1 MTPNPALGV
10 FLHWLGGL
18 ASGSFYVP
26 YRAVK
31 HWAWET
37 FWLAGGIFSWIIA
50 PWFLGLLVTKDLGAV
65 LSETPIITLFWTFF
79 FGLLW
84 GIGGLTFGL
93 TMRYLGLSL
102 GMAVV
107 LGLCAAFGTLMPPL
121 FRGEFMTQV
130 VGTNSGR
137 VILLGIVVCLAG
149 IALAG
154 LAGIYKEQVI
164 SPEQRKEAIKE
175 FDLKKGVAVAT
186 LSGVMSACFAYG
198 LAAGDPIKSLTLKHG
213 TPVLWQGL
221 PVLVVILI
229 GGFTTNFIWCAV
241 LNIRNK
247 TGHQYFRSR
256 SSHTLDPDE
265 PQETVLE
272 TAIDAPSREMV
283 EHLPSL
289 TQEDLEQRAVLLVT
303 ERPVTSH
310 APVRVPMLAN
320 YLLCA
325 LAGTTWYFQFFFY
338 TMGETQMGRY
348 KFSSWTL
355 HMASIIIFSSLW
367 GIGLKE
373 WKGAGVR
380 AGWSLFSALALL
392 VGSTVI
398 VGYGNYLALPR

>member
-26 YRAVK
+26 YRGVK

-37 FWLAGGIFSWIIA
+37 FWLTGGIFSWIIA
-50 PWFLGLLVTKDLGAV
+50 PWLLGLLITKDLGAV
-65 LSETPIITLFWTFF
+65 LSESPKITLFWTFF

-107 LGLCAAFGTLMPPL
+107 LGLCAAFGTLMPPI

-130 VGTNSGR
+130 LGTNSGR
-137 VILLGIVVCLAG
+137 VILLGIVVCLVG

-154 LAGIYKEQVI
+154 LAGVYKERTM
-164 SPEQRKEAIKE
+164 SPEQQKAAVNE

-229 GGFTTNFIWCAV
+229 GGFTTNFIWCV
-241 LNIRNK
+241 ILNIRNK
-247 TGHQYFRSR
+247 TGHQYFRSQSR
-256 SSHTLDPDE
+256 SLDPVE
-265 PQETVLE
+265 QPGTIIE
-272 TAIDAPSREMV
+272 TAIDTPRREV
-283 EHLPSL
+283 VGQVHSSIKA
-289 TQEDLEQRAVLLVT
+289 DFEQRSALLVT
-303 ERPVTSH
+303 EPPTTQQH
-310 APVRVPMLAN
+310 PVRVPMLAN
-320 YLLCA
+320 YLFCA

-380 AGWSLFSALALL
+380 AGWCLFFALALL
-392 VGSTVI
+392 VGSTAI
-398 VGYGNYLALPR
+398 VGYGNYLALLH